1 MPFERPGWD
10 EYYMGIAR
18 AVATRSNCIRRRVG
32 ALVVV
37 EKAIIATGYNGTP
50 MGVANC
56 SDGGC
61 PRCASDAPPGAGYDT
76 CVCVHA
82 EQNAIVMAARHGN
95 ATNGGTLYATLR
107 PCFGCA
113 KESIQAGI
121 REIVFDEPYEYGA
134 GLEEAY
140 RRLIAESGMTAPAA
154 PAALSG
160 LGPGGRPRG
169 AARIASTAA
178 ASRTP
183 ASSRRGGCGP
193 GGPRSRAC
201 AWGRPSGRRGSPP

>member
-18 AVATRSNCIRRRVG
+18 AVGARSNCIRRRVG

-37 EKAIIATGYNGTP
+37 EKAIISTGYNGTP

-121 REIVFDEPYEYGA
+121 RENVFDEPYEYGA

-140 RRLIAESGMTAPAA
+140 RRLIAESGMTFRQHPF
-154 PAALSG
+154 
-160 LGPGGRPRG
+160 
-169 AARIASTAA
+169 
-178 ASRTP
+178 
-183 ASSRRGGCGP
+183 
-193 GGPRSRAC
+193 
-201 AWGRPSGRRGSPP
+201 RPSS

>member
-1 MPFERPGWD
+1 MSVERPGWD

-95 ATNGGTLYATLR
+95 ATNGGVLYATLR

-140 RRLIAESGMTAPAA
+140 RRLIAESGMKLRQHP
-154 PAALSG
+154 
-160 LGPGGRPRG
+160 PR
-169 AARIASTAA
+169 
-178 ASRTP
+178 
-183 ASSRRGGCGP
+183 
-193 GGPRSRAC
+193 
-201 AWGRPSGRRGSPP
+201 